1 VIVACGSVIF
11 ILFFNLTA
19 FFFPLFSSL
28 EISIA
33 RLRKLEDNSLKP
45 SQNLKNIAKDEYER
59 NFVSAVVA
67 PGEIGVKF
75 EDIGALEDV
84 KKALNELVILP
95 MRRPE
100 LFARGNLLRPC
111 KGILL
116 FGPPG
121 TGKTLLAKALATE
134 AGANFISI
142 TGSTLTSKVTGLCCM
157 TVFCVSLLYVS
168 ICMHVLI
175 NQEE

>member
-1 VIVACGSVIF
+1 MLGLEMLKSSQRLSSPLPASWLLSNLIELHKVLEENELSCMDLLHVNTDGLILTKRIF
-11 ILFFNLTA
+11 
-19 FFFPLFSSL
+19 L
-28 EISIA
+28 EIIA
-33 RLRKLEDNSLKP
+33 PDRIIFFGGWDYMVHKHGY
-45 SQNLKNIAKDEYER
+45 NLAKDEYES

-75 EDIGALEDV
+75 NDVGALEEV
-84 KKALNELVILP
+84 KKALNELVILS

-100 LFARGNLLRPC
+100 LFSHGNLLRPC

-142 TGSTLTSKVTGLCCM
+142 TGS
-157 TVFCVSLLYVS
+157 
-168 ICMHVLI
+168 
-175 NQEE
+175 